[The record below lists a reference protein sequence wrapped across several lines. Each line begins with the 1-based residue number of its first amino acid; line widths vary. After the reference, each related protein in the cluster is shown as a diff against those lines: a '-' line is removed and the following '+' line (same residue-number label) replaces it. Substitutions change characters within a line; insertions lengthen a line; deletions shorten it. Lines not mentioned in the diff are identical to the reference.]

1 MERKRFS
8 LLFEVLK
15 TSRESVSEMSLI
27 GVESV
32 KREVDFMENEGK
44 TRMIE
49 LINRLSV
56 SGSRLIP
63 RVQRC
68 AGKVE
73 RGISTVFNIDSGH
86 KNDE

>member
-1 MERKRFS
+1 M
-8 LLFEVLK
+8 
-15 TSRESVSEMSLI
+15 MLI

-44 TRMIE
+44 TMMVEVR
-49 LINRLSV
+49 NRLSV
-56 SGSRLIP
+56 SGNRPIP

-73 RGISTVFNIDSGH
+73 RGISTVFDIDSGH

>member
-1 MERKRFS
+1 MKRRRFS

-15 TSRESVSEMSLI
+15 TSCESKSEMSLI

-32 KREVDFMENEGK
+32 KREVAFMENEGK
-44 TRMIE
+44 TMMVEVR
-49 LINRLSV
+49 NRLSV
-56 SGSRLIP
+56 SGHRPNS

-73 RGISTVFNIDSGH
+73 RGKISGGRPQS
-86 KNDE
+86 EP